1 MAVVHLNPC
10 NWFLII
16 SLLPETRNPMGGQ
29 DFPVP
34 SHGNFQHLILGM
46 DSAVIGVTLA
56 RDADGGSVEEMPRRG
71 Y

>member
-1 MAVVHLNPC
+1 
-10 NWFLII
+10 
-16 SLLPETRNPMGGQ
+16 MGGQ

-56 RDADGGSVEEMPRRG
+56 RDKANSRFFVVEIFDFGSG
-71 Y
+71 